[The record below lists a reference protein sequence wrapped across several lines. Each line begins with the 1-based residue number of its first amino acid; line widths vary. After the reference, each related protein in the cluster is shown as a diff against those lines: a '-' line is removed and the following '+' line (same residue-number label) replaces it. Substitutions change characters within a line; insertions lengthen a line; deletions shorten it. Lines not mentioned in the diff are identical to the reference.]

1 MIELPFTLENRH
13 GETLV
18 GVHHRAEEARATII
32 MLHGWSGTR
41 CGPHQMLTRAA
52 RSFAASGF
60 DCVRFDFAGRGDSD
74 GDTALATLATMRDD
88 ARDVF
93 RWVETQSGGPLWVL
107 GLCSGCEIA
116 VASVEPQL
124 KGAILWSAP
133 IFAAL
138 PEQAGQEQKRAANL
152 KRYAQKLLRPST
164 YLKILRGQVDT
175 RGVKSAMAGSG
186 GAAHKNVESNQAGQ
200 LPPGF
205 RVQSLKSWRG
215 FGGQIFQIYGG
226 ADPIV
231 SAASAFY
238 AQNSPPIARAHTVDG
253 ANHSFYG
260 LSWEQEVIET
270 TAKWLN
276 ESTHNKGE

>member
-1 MIELPFTLENRH
+1 MTELPFTLKNRR

-18 GVHHRAEEARATII
+18 GVHHRTPSPQATII

-52 RSFAASGF
+52 RRFAEAGF

-93 RWVETQSGGPLWVL
+93 RWVEAQSNTPLWVL

-116 VASVEPQL
+116 VASVEPEL

-133 IFAAL
+133 VFAAL
-138 PEQAGQEQKRAANL
+138 PEQAGQKQKRAANL
-152 KRYAQKLLRPST
+152 KKYAQKLLRPST
-164 YLKILRGQVDT
+164 YLKIVRGQVDT
-175 RGVKSAMAGSG
+175 RGVKSAMAGSS

-205 RVQSLKSWRG
+205 RAQSLKAWHA

-231 SAASAFY
+231 SAAREFY
-238 AQNSPPIARAHTVDG
+238 AQHSPPIARAHTVVG

-260 LSWEQEVIET
+260 LGWEEEVIET
-270 TAKWLN
+270 TVTWLSQSS
-276 ESTHNKGE
+276 E

>member
-1 MIELPFTLENRH
+1 MTELPFTLRNRR

-18 GVHHRAEEARATII
+18 GVHHRADHCKATII

-52 RSFAASGF
+52 RRLAEAGF

-74 GDTALATLATMRDD
+74 GDTGLATLATMRDD

-93 RWVETQSGGPLWVL
+93 RRVETLSSAPLWVL

-116 VASVEPQL
+116 VASVEPKLQ
-124 KGAILWSAP
+124 GAILWSAP
-133 IFAAL
+133 VFAAL
-138 PEQAGQEQKRAANL
+138 PEQAGQSQKRAANL
-152 KRYAQKLLRPST
+152 KKYAQKLLRPST

-205 RVQSLKSWRG
+205 RAQSLQSWRD
-215 FGGQIFQIYGG
+215 FKGQIFQIYGG

-231 SAASAFY
+231 EAARTFY
-238 AQNSPPIARAHTVDG
+238 AQHSPPITRAHTVVG

-260 LSWEQEVIET
+260 LGWEEEVIET

-276 ESTHNKGE
+276 E